1 MKTLAATLYRM
12 ESAEPYSQSK
22 PLIVEEVELRG
33 PDADEVLVEI
43 TGAGLC
49 HSDLSVING
58 SRPRPM
64 PMLLG
69 HEATGIV
76 RETGKSVRGLAAG
89 DCVLF
94 TFIPMCGK
102 CEYCIGG
109 RPALCENGSRSNF
122 NGTLINGARKFSSE
136 RGGTLFHHCGVSAF
150 SQFTVTTPE
159 SLVKIEPGLPP
170 DIAALFGCAVVT
182 GVGAVLN
189 TAKVQPGESV
199 AVFGLGGVGLSAV
212 MGAAA
217 AGAGTIIA
225 VDRIESKFPL
235 AMQTGA
241 THVLHSGSV
250 NVVQAIRDLTHGGVD
265 YAFESAGSADAMAE
279 AFHAT
284 RRGGTTVTIGL
295 PHPQRNFSVPAV
307 SITAEE
313 RIVRGSYMGSCVP
326 SRDMPKYIDLFR
338 AGKLPVDRLFSRTL
352 RLEEINEGFD
362 ALARGEVVRQIIRF
376 D

>member
-1 MKTLAATLYRM
+1 MKTLAATLYQM
-12 ESAEPYSQSK
+12 ELPEPYSQSK

-33 PDADEVLVEI
+33 PDAGEVLVEI

-76 RETGKSVRGLAAG
+76 RETGRSVNGLVAG
-89 DCVLF
+89 DSVLF
-94 TFIPMCGK
+94 TFIPMCGH
-102 CEYCIGG
+102 CAYCRGG

-122 NGTLINGARKFSSE
+122 NGTLINGAKKFSSQ
-136 RGGTLFHHCGVSAF
+136 RGGDLFHHCGVSAF

-170 DIAALFGCAVVT
+170 EIAALFGCAVVT
-182 GVGAVLN
+182 GVGAVMN
-189 TAKVQPGESV
+189 TAKVQPGETV

-217 AGAGTIIA
+217 AGAVTIIA
-225 VDRIESKFPL
+225 VDRLESKFPL
-235 AMQTGA
+235 ARQAGA
-241 THVLHSGSV
+241 THVFQAGTA
-250 NVVQAIRDLTHGGVD
+250 NTTQAIRDITNGGVD
-265 YAFESAGSADAMAE
+265 YAFECAGSADAMAD
-279 AFHAT
+279 AYHAT
-284 RRGGTTVTIGL
+284 RRGGTTVTVGL
-295 PHPQRNFSVPAV
+295 PHPSRQFSVPAV
-307 SITAEE
+307 TITAEE
-313 RIVRGSYMGSCVP
+313 RIVRGSYMGSCLP
-326 SRDMPKYIDLFR
+326 LRDMPKYIELFR
-338 AGKLPVDRLFSRTL
+338 AGRLPVDRLFSRSI